1 MNNDMFQK
9 LLAGERNKLEYKLMR
24 YYYNKEM
31 DINKKVSFMFE
42 QYTDTLKDISHNN
55 SYFRES
61 DNVQLTPD
69 QIDKVTSILGG
80 LFLEY
85 IMKVQGK
92 DLSDALSDAL
102 DEFINDLE
110 EDNNDYEE

>member
-1 MNNDMFQK
+1 MNNDMFLK
-9 LLAGERNKLEYKLMR
+9 LVAGEKSKLEFKLMR
-24 YYYNKEM
+24 YYYDSDM
-31 DINKKVSFMFE
+31 AINRKVGFMFE
-42 QYTDTLKDISHNN
+42 QYTDTLKDISHSN
-55 SYFRES
+55 SYQDS
-61 DNVQLTPD
+61 VQLTPD

-92 DLSDALSDAL
+92 DLTDALSDAL